1 MTGDGS
7 HNRIFDV
14 VRRIPAG
21 RVLTY
26 GDVAALAGLPGHARL
41 VGYALHA
48 LPDGTTVPWHRVINA
63 RGGISTGRA
72 YPGGELVQRFLL
84 EGEGVEFDARGRTSL
99 ARYRW
104 NNPHTETQS
113 QPERKDERGS
123 VGLDE
128 AHAPRRLRGGVA
140 GE

>member
-1 MTGDGS
+1 MTATDGS
-7 HNRIFDV
+7 HNVILEV

-48 LPDGTTVPWHRVINA
+48 LPDGSTVPWHRVINA

-72 YPGGELVQRFLL
+72 MPGGELVQRFLL
-84 EGEGVEFDARGRTSL
+84 EAEGVEFDARGRTSL
-99 ARYRW
+99 ERYRW
-104 NNPHTETQS
+104 E
-113 QPERKDERGS
+113 
-123 VGLDE
+123 
-128 AHAPRRLRGGVA
+128 PR
-140 GE
+140 